1 MKLPSP
7 DPPLKFGNASW
18 LYPLVWRFL
27 PVLDPQVS
35 LYFSRDL
42 DSQLGEREL
51 AAVTEFVNFT
61 EASVSLLVLTSIS
74 NCRVTNIQRVI

>member
-1 MKLPSP
+1 M
-7 DPPLKFGNASW
+7 
-18 LYPLVWRFL
+18 
-27 PVLDPQVS
+27 LDPQVS

-74 NCRVTNIQRVI
+74 NCRVTNIPSDQHLIQSCKGDTYVKVCYIHASQTREIVL